1 MIRQHFSI
9 KHYWKVIVYHH
20 VDYNFFHKIVEDL
33 YNIDISSKTIEEA
46 YKMMSSGK
54 AKAVTISNLYLHR
67 SVVLFN
73 SHRSWYDY
81 VNSLVHE
88 AEHLK
93 QAMLYAY
100 DIDDSGEPPAY
111 TVGYL
116 AMRMFEVFKYIF

>member
-1 MIRQHFSI
+1 MIRQHFSV
-9 KHYWKVIVYHH
+9 KHYWKVIVYHN

-33 YNIDISSKTIEEA
+33 YSINVSSKTIEEA

-54 AKAVTISNLYLHR
+54 AKGVTISNLYLHR

-73 SHRSWYDY
+73 PHRSRYDY
-81 VNSLVHE
+81 INSLIHE

-111 TVGYL
+111 IIGYL